1 MLKNG
6 VTTID
11 TDTGEATGS
20 ITLATGVNTITAKV
34 TPGIPVTRASA
45 VGAED
50 VTYTVALTKTV

>member
-1 MLKNG
+1 VLLKNG

-34 TPGIPVTRASA
+34 T
-45 VGAED
+45 VGTEN